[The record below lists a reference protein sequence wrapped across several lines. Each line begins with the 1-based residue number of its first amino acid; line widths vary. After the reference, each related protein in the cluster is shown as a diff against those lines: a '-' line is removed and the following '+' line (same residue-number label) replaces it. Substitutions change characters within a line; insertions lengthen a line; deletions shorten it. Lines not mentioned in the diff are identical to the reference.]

1 MSNYETY
8 VGPDGTFPLHPGDI
22 QREHPDWEIGDPLPD
37 GWHEVSNTLPPEDIL
52 IYPEFGEGESELNTA
67 PIKHTTYDKELST
80 VTDDNGVTT
89 YTIVW
94 NPVTYDIVEEPPP
107 PHLPNLG

>member
-8 VGPDGTFPLHPGDI
+8 VSPDGTFPLHPGDI
-22 QREHPDWEIGDPLPD
+22 QRINPDWEIGDPLPD
-37 GWHEVSNTLPPEDIL
+37 GWREVFNTVPPEDIL

-67 PIKHTTYDKELST
+67 PIKHTTHEKELIFDADESRW
-80 VTDDNGVTT
+80 
-89 YTIVW
+89 TIVW

-107 PHLPNLG
+107 HEIG